1 MKMVECRELSVEGQS
16 AEQVP
21 RLNGTARSS
30 LSSRRG
36 FTLVELLITIMIIGI
51 LAAAVLGVAA
61 VAGETARE
69 ARTRNLIAR
78 IHTLLMQHY
87 ETYTTRRVKVRQPV
101 IDGIAVAPVP
111 PNTPPVAYRGK
122 LKAEARLYALR
133 EMMLM
138 EVPDRWSDVLLEQ
151 LPGSP
156 PLKAPIYLEVPSST
170 RRTSLGDAY
179 LRQYRRIVGAVN
191 KITGNTNTNA
201 EIIKNQGAECL
212 YMVVMN
218 ACGDGE
224 SRTLFPESMIG
235 DTDGDGANEFVDGWG
250 HPIEFLRS
258 APGYESDAQINAYE
272 FGNPPVVNPLS
283 LPAWVTAASS
293 DHDPFDLYRAD
304 LPAFRLLPLVY
315 SAGRDETYSI
325 EQLSSVATWTGIPNP
340 LSSYVVNPLPQG
352 IVPKLLPWQAIGSPL
367 VYLGADTGENAAT
380 DNLNNHLIGTR

>member
-1 MKMVECRELSVEGQS
+1 MRVESRELRVEGRS
-16 AEQVP
+16 AEPVP
-21 RLNGTARSS
+21 RLNGSARSS
-30 LSSRRG
+30 RNFRRG

-87 ETYTTRRVKVRQPV
+87 DTYTTRRVKVRQPV
-101 IDGIAVAPVP
+101 LDGIAIAPVP
-111 PNTPPVAYRGK
+111 PTTSPVAYRGK

-151 LPGSP
+151 VPGAP
-156 PLKAPIYLEVPSST
+156 PLKAPIYLEVPSTT
-170 RRTSLGDAY
+170 RRTSLGDVY
-179 LRQYRRIVGAVN
+179 LRQYRRIVGAKN
-191 KITGNTNTNA
+191 KITGTTNTNA
-201 EIIKNQGAECL
+201 EIIENQGAECL

-258 APGYESDAQINAYE
+258 APGYESDAQINAYD
-272 FGNPPVVNPLS
+272 FGNPPVANPLN
-283 LPAWVTAASS
+283 LPAWVTAASG

-325 EQLSSVATWTGIPNP
+325 EQRSGYVTWTGIPNP
-340 LSSYVVNPLPQG
+340 NAPYNMPT
-352 IVPKLLPWQAIGSPL
+352 ITPKLLPWQAIGSPV
-367 VYLGADTGENAAT
+367 VYLGADTGENAGT